1 MTENLSVERNTSNQ
15 RKLERFSEK
24 KYSSYEAAATAKA
37 ILTVDPM
44 TDATKKLIA
53 ETAKA
58 KIFARYD
65 GTYDLVFYRKI
76 KTAEEKQAVIA
87 EVKAEKKAKKK
98 AQ

>member
-15 RKLERFSEK
+15 RKLERIGEK
-24 KYSSYEAAATAKA
+24 SFDAYDKANDFRVGVVEKVKPAK
-37 ILTVDPM
+37 T
-44 TDATKKLIA
+44 
-53 ETAKA
+53 

-65 GTYDLVFYRKI
+65 GTYDVVWYQKI